1 MFMKLLKF
9 LREGVTEITIS
20 QLASGAIPPRRGKK
34 STDKDKRIQG
44 FSENTITLEEYV
56 QGIQTINQRQNN
68 LLLLLI
74 SIIINNDFRQN
85 NLLLL
90 LISIIINN
98 DFRQNNLLLLLIS
111 IIINNDF
118 RQNNL
123 LLLLIYNFRPV
134 GNELCVLYKMG
145 LDELGIS
152 RVTKP

>member
-1 MFMKLLKF
+1 MFKECL
-9 LREGVTEITIS
+9 
-20 QLASGAIPPRRGKK
+20 
-34 STDKDKRIQG
+34 D
-44 FSENTITLEEYV
+44 
-56 QGIQTINQRQNN
+56 IQTFNQ
-68 LLLLLI
+68 
-74 SIIINNDFRQN
+74 RQN

-134 GNELCVLYKMG
+134 GNELCILDKMG
-145 LDELGIS
+145 LDKVGIS
-152 RVTKP
+152 QITIYNECLVNYSNSGLVILLYKAILNKYMDKFNTIYIHVVSAVQWTNIKSDLFSH